1 MTVHVHNDRSSTV
14 YTNVG
19 GVGGEQGG
27 YKKVG
32 RVRGGEE
39 EEEGKER
46 RGEGEVVVITF
57 IFFNNY
63 LHIFENAWCGQGV
76 CFSYHTVL
84 KLSMVWAWCVY
95 RV

>member
-1 MTVHVHNDRSSTV
+1 MYIMTFHLQCTQMKGAW
-14 YTNVG
+14 G
-19 GVGGEQGG
+19 GDGEGRGRGGGGE
-27 YKKVG
+27 
-32 RVRGGEE
+32 GE
-39 EEEGKER
+39 ER

-84 KLSMVWAWCVY
+84 KLSMVWAWCVC